1 VINSNEKETKMDLK
15 SLYDT
20 VPWEWPRGADKVI
33 LGVLRDDGADKSDRI
48 LAATLAGNSVIVNDE
63 LVDVL
68 LSILGDAH
76 ASDDLRGR
84 AAISLGPAL
93 EYADTEWLEEA
104 DTFEDPS
111 AVPISEQTFRKVQE
125 TLRKLYLDAGSP
137 RNVRR
142 RILEA
147 AVRAPQSWHANAI
160 REAYSSA
167 DQNWKHTGVFCT
179 RFVRGFDDAILE
191 SLTSKNEDIRYEA
204 VCAAGN
210 WEVDAAWPHIS
221 KIVTSKKTDKRL
233 LLAAI
238 DATVGIRPDETL
250 SVLHDLLNSEDEDI
264 VDAVHEAVAMA
275 GDDWVEGTE
284 DDEDDEW

>member
-1 VINSNEKETKMDLK
+1 MDLK
-15 SLYDT
+15 TLYDT
-20 VPWEWPRGADKVI
+20 PPWEWPEGADKVI
-33 LGVLRDDGADKSDRI
+33 LGVLRDDGANKSDRI

-125 TLRKLYLDAGSP
+125 TLHKLYLDAGSP
-137 RNVRR
+137 KNVQR

-160 REAYSSA
+160 REAYSRA
-167 DQNWKHTGVFCT
+167 DQNWKLTAVFCM
-179 RFVRGFDDAILE
+179 RYVRGFDDAILE

-210 WEVDAAWPHIS
+210 WEVDAAWPHIT

-238 DATVGIRPDETL
+238 EATAGIRPDETL

-275 GDDWVEGTE
+275 GDDWAEGTD

>member
-1 VINSNEKETKMDLK
+1 MDLK
-15 SLYDT
+15 TLYDKP
-20 VPWEWPRGADKVI
+20 PWEWPEGADKVI

-48 LAATLAGNSVIVNDE
+48 LAAALAGNSVIVNDE

-68 LSILGDAH
+68 LSILGDPR

-93 EYADTEWLEEA
+93 EYADAEWLEEA

-111 AVPISEQTFRKVQE
+111 AVPISEQTFCKVQE
-125 TLRKLYLDAGSP
+125 TLHKLYLDAGSP
-137 RNVRR
+137 KNVQR

-160 REAYSSA
+160 REAYSRA
-167 DQNWKHTGVFCT
+167 DQNWKLTAVFCM
-179 RFVRGFDDAILE
+179 RYVRGFDDAILE

-210 WEVDAAWPHIS
+210 WEVDAVWPHIT

-238 DATVGIRPDETL
+238 EATARFRPDETL

-264 VDAVHEAVAMA
+264 VDAVHEAVAMV
-275 GDDWVEGTE
+275 GDDWAEGTD